1 VTTTGRDLGGVE
13 PSAPVVQGVDAFE
26 HDSVNADLSK
36 AGQML
41 AMATLVRGDPTQ
53 IEALRSDARELGVP
67 GVGAASRDG
76 VRRML
81 DVDPHDAM
89 YSTLRNSRDVDAPLR
104 VASTM
109 SSGAVKGGL
118 WRSAD
123 NSGDPSDAVA
133 LLRTAT
139 LPEFE
144 PSDIEQV
151 AASASLFC
159 LGAEEE
165 ESRLAEFASSQNPL
179 VAGIASA
186 ALGTK
191 PGPATRGPSSLATL
205 TPRAADELSPS
216 GGGSD
221 STSIAIHGTG
231 DQLNAPDDA
240 WWRPTSEL
248 SMLIRSRAT
257 PSLYSGDDNF
267 RWTGGYSDL
276 DRDSAARDLITWQ
289 RRQGLSRLDTIF
301 AHSHGGNIAL
311 SALNDFGS
319 CSLLVLM
326 HTPVLRREAEE
337 WQALASK
344 VGRVLDCRTR
354 MDLVVLA
361 DGLRT
366 GSVARLPAVMRQKRI
381 HPPWQLPGAWF
392 SHSFYVE
399 HENWAEYNLVA
410 DVVFERYLARYADDG
425 AFSAHK

>member
-1 VTTTGRDLGGVE
+1 MRGEG
-13 PSAPVVQGVDAFE
+13 APAPIVHGVDAFE
-26 HDSVNADLSK
+26 HDSTEADLSK
-36 AGQML
+36 AGQLL
-41 AMATLVRGDPTQ
+41 AMATRLRGDPTQ
-53 IEALRSDARELGVP
+53 IEALRKDAVELGVP
-67 GVGAASRDG
+67 GVGGASRDN

-81 DVDPHDAM
+81 AVEPHEAM
-89 YSTLRNSRDVDAPLR
+89 YSTLRNSRDVSTTAQL
-104 VASTM
+104 ASTM
-109 SSGAVKGGL
+109 SSGAVKGAL
-118 WRSAD
+118 WRSAEYSH
-123 NSGDPSDAVA
+123 NPSDAVA

-151 AASASLFC
+151 AAAASLFC

-165 ESRLAEFASSQNPL
+165 QPRLAAFACSSNQL

-186 ALGTK
+186 ALGTQ
-191 PGPATRGPSSLATL
+191 PGTQQRTQQRPATRAASSSASRASDALPS
-205 TPRAADELSPS
+205 S

-221 STSIAIHGTG
+221 ATSIAIHGTG
-231 DQLNAPDDA
+231 DQLDEPGDA
-240 WWRPTSEL
+240 WWHPTTAL
-248 SMLIRSRAT
+248 SALVRSRAT

-276 DRDSAARDLITWQ
+276 DRDSAARELVTWQ
-289 RRQGLSRLDTIF
+289 RRQGLDRLDTIF

-326 HTPVLRREAEE
+326 HTPVVPREAEE
-337 WQALASK
+337 WQALASR

-399 HENWAEYNLVA
+399 HENWAEHNLVA
-410 DVVFERYLARYADDG
+410 DVVFERYLARYAADG
-425 AFSAHK
+425 AFSARR